1 MVPALREI
9 RAVPR
14 FRGIR
19 VVVPP
24 FKACTDNAS
33 MIAYAGLGRLQRGEN
48 DALSIETSPHTSL
61 PQSTKK
67 GRGKRDNAS
76 LAG

>member
-1 MVPALREI
+1 MH
-9 RAVPR
+9 
-14 FRGIR
+14 GIR

-33 MIAYAGLGRLQRGEN
+33 MIAYAGIQRLARGEN
-48 DALSIETSPHTSL
+48 DAHGLVTSPHTSL

-67 GRGKRDNAS
+67 GRGKREN
-76 LAG
+76 